1 MATGNVDGIDWNQ
14 VKPFMKSM
22 AADIQTQKKRMG
34 GSFAVAQA
42 VTSQDMRNHIRTI
55 LPDCIFITLS
65 LTEKT
70 QAKRVKERHG
80 DGPGT
85 EMVAEMLA
93 KMYKLYE
100 RPGEGEKNT
109 YNVNINEN
117 MSPKD
122 VLDKVL
128 EVLQKNYK

>member
-1 MATGNVDGIDWNQ
+1 MGGEIIDMDWNN
-14 VKPFMKSM
+14 VKPFMELM
-22 AADIQTQKKRMG
+22 AKDIQTQKKRMG
-34 GSFAVAQA
+34 GNFAVAQA
-42 VTSQDMRNHIRTI
+42 VTSRDMRDHIRTV
-55 LPDCIFITLS
+55 LPDCIFVTLT
-65 LTEKT
+65 LTEAT

-85 EMVAEMLA
+85 EMIHEMLG

-100 RPGEGEKNT
+100 GPGDGEKNT
-109 YNVNINEN
+109 YNVDITEV

-128 EVLQKNYK
+128 EVLEKNC